1 MPDNPKFGSDNGLPS
16 STKDAFW
23 GASRSN
29 RPLASYNPQFGK
41 PALSLPQGASP
52 LVRKAVRWGVVIVVL
67 LALANVAFTPEGMRG
82 FWLGV
87 ARELAWLTG
96 SQNGNRLVALALF
109 TVAVGAVVAFG
120 RHSLIAR
127 YGSGVFGWI
136 ELALGTA
143 LGSVAV
149 GGWHLGHIVWWIAGL
164 ILWGAFILVVWGW
177 ENVKAFQGLVAAQPQ
192 IEEAP
197 PTPDVYGDARWATPQ
212 EVHHTW
218 GGRHSGGDEETV
230 WD

>member
-1 MPDNPKFGSDNGLPS
+1 MPYNPQCGSDNGLPS
-16 STKDAFW
+16 SKKDAFW

-41 PALSLPQGASP
+41 PALSLPQAASP
-52 LVRKAVRWGVVIVVL
+52 LVRKAVRWCVVGVVL
-67 LALANVAFTPEGMRG
+67 LVLANVAFTPEGMRG

-109 TVAVGAVVAFG
+109 TVSVGAVVAFG

-136 ELALGTA
+136 
-143 LGSVAV
+143 
-149 GGWHLGHIVWWIAGL
+149 
-164 ILWGAFILVVWGW
+164 
-177 ENVKAFQGLVAAQPQ
+177 
-192 IEEAP
+192 
-197 PTPDVYGDARWATPQ
+197 
-212 EVHHTW
+212 
-218 GGRHSGGDEETV
+218 
-230 WD
+230 